1 VTGSDQPTLPTP
13 EMDLKQRRMERIAIR
28 AREIYEARGGAHG
41 QDLDD
46 WLQAEREIDADL
58 EERTLEADED
68 DES

>member
-1 VTGSDQPTLPTP
+1 MSLGSGKVAYDFRS
-13 EMDLKQRRMERIAIR
+13 ESGDNAVIAIR